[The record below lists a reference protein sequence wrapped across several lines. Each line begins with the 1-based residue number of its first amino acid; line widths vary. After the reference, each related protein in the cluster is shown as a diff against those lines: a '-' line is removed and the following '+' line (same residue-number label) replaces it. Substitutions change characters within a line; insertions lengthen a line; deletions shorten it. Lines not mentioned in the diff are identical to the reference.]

1 MEKASEILNELK
13 VPFII
18 NQNRYNI
25 LDREIERNGL
35 YDSCEKLGKGLIIFS
50 PLAQGLLTDR
60 YFKGVPQDSRIVKD
74 GFFLKEEHLTPSLM
88 KKISALNEMAK
99 QRGQTLAQ
107 MSLAWLYS
115 KKAVTSVLVGASKVS
130 QLLDNIK
137 MIENTTFTQEEL
149 NLIDSIVL

>member
-1 MEKASEILNELK
+1 
-13 VPFII
+13 
-18 NQNRYNI
+18 
-25 LDREIERNGL
+25 
-35 YDSCEKLGKGLIIFS
+35 
-50 PLAQGLLTDR
+50 
-60 YFKGVPQDSRIVKD
+60 
-74 GFFLKEEHLTPSLM
+74 M

-149 NLIDSIVL
+149 DLIDSIVYYK